1 MTESIVQ
8 ATVRLTIIGDS
19 GRIDLAVPLWADI
32 ATITDLYVER
42 TQSAPVVLH
51 TPAGNALAPEA
62 TVHGSQLVHGD
73 LLVAVSPTSAP
84 PAPHEESAQPSVLP
98 SPAATTASTA
108 PLAPLAVVAIGL
120 VVALGGFLEEGAAR
134 DGAAAGLLV
143 VALLTVL
150 RARGH
155 RAVDTLWLAIV
166 PVLVAAGAVV
176 AASSTV
182 GPTDDGG
189 LLLVAAVAGLVAG
202 ATAGAVR
209 SASPGVADDWM
220 QAWMVT
226 GVVVAASA
234 ASCLLTGWS
243 PTTFWTFIVVG
254 AVLAARIVPAYVVDV
269 PDHVL
274 LDFARLA
281 VTAWTARE
289 EPRRS
294 FRGVV
299 RRDDVE
305 AVAHR
310 ALRLVAAASVIA
322 AVAAVTATSAL
333 LLSDADS
340 SRRIGIIAL
349 AAGTGA
355 ALTLGGRTLR
365 VRTARHVQRTAG
377 TLVLIETAVWLLVD
391 LGASARPVVVS
402 ATILIGLLLVVV
414 ARSAGRGWTSVRWSR
429 TAEICETLAGVIV
442 FASLPLATGLFDWV
456 RLLTSS

>member
-8 ATVRLTIIGDS
+8 ATVRLTITGDS
-19 GRIDLAVPLWADI
+19 GRIDIAVPLWTDI
-32 ATITDLYVER
+32 ATITDLYVDR
-42 TQSAPVVLH
+42 TQSAPVALH
-51 TPAGNALAPEA
+51 TPAGKALSPEA

-73 LLVAVSPTSAP
+73 LLVAISA
-84 PAPHEESAQPSVLP
+84 A
-98 SPAATTASTA
+98 PAATPDGDGAEQAPALPLAPAPTA

-134 DGAAAGLLV
+134 DGAAAGLLL
-143 VALLTVL
+143 VALLTVV

-155 RAVDTLWLAIV
+155 RAVDTLWLATV
-166 PVLVAAGAVV
+166 PVLVASGAVV

-202 ATAGAVR
+202 ATAAAVR
-209 SASPGVADDWM
+209 AAAPGVADDWM
-220 QAWMVT
+220 LAWMVT

-234 ASCLLTGWS
+234 ATCLLTGW
-243 PTTFWTFIVVG
+243 PATTFWTFIVVG
-254 AVLAARIVPAYVVDV
+254 AVLAARVVPAYVVDV

-349 AAGTGA
+349 ATGTGG

-365 VRTARHVQRTAG
+365 VRMARHVQRTAG
-377 TLVLIETAVWLLVD
+377 TLVLIATGTWLLVD
-391 LGASARPVVVS
+391 MGASARPVVVS
-402 ATILIGLLLVVV
+402 AAIAIGLLLVVV
-414 ARSAGRGWTSVRWSR
+414 ARSTGRGWTSVRWSR
-429 TAEICETLAGVIV
+429 TAEICETFAGVIV

>member
-8 ATVRLTIIGDS
+8 ATVRLTIAGDS
-19 GRIDLAVPLWADI
+19 GRLDVAVPLWTDI
-32 ATITDLYVER
+32 ATITSLYVDR
-42 TQSAPVVLH
+42 TSSAPVQLH
-51 TPAGNALAPEA
+51 TPAGKALAPEA
-62 TVHGSQLVHGD
+62 TIHGSQLVHGD
-73 LLVAVSPTSAP
+73 LLVAVAAAEQAVPHDDAP
-84 PAPHEESAQPSVLP
+84 SLVQIAPRAPSR
-98 SPAATTASTA
+98 TA
-108 PLAPLAVVAIGL
+108 PLAPLAVVVASVAVAAGGL
-120 VVALGGFLEEGAAR
+120 LEKGAAR

-150 RARGH
+150 LARGQ
-155 RAVDTLWLAIV
+155 RAVDTLWLAAV
-166 PVLVAAGAVV
+166 PILVAAGAVV

-202 ATAGAVR
+202 ATAAAVR
-209 SASPGVADDWM
+209 SGAPGVADDWM
-220 QAWMVT
+220 LAWMAT
-226 GVVVAASA
+226 GVVVAAA
-234 ASCLLTGWS
+234 AAACLLADWS
-243 PTTFWTFIVVG
+243 TTTFWTFIVVG
-254 AVLAARIVPAYVVDV
+254 AVLAARVVPAYVVDV

-310 ALRLVAAASVIA
+310 ALRLVAAGSIIA

-333 LLSDADS
+333 LLSDVDS
-340 SRRIGIIAL
+340 TRRIGVIVL
-349 AAGTGA
+349 TSGTGA
-355 ALTLGGRTLR
+355 ALVLGGRTLR
-365 VRTARHVQRTAG
+365 VRMARHVQRTAG
-377 TLVLIETAVWLLVD
+377 TIVLLATSTWLLID

-402 ATILIGLLLVVV
+402 AAIVIGLLLVVV

-429 TAEICETLAGVIV
+429 TAEICETVAGVIV

>member
-8 ATVRLTIIGDS
+8 ATVRLTITGDS
-19 GRIDLAVPLWADI
+19 GRVDVAVPLWTDI
-32 ATITDLYVER
+32 ATITALYVDR
-42 TQSAPVVLH
+42 THSAPVTLH
-51 TPAGNALAPEA
+51 TPAGTVLAPDA
-62 TVHGSQLVHGD
+62 TIHGSQLVHGD
-73 LLVAVSPTSAP
+73 LLVAVSGAARPVPLDDEPEPVRVAARP
-84 PAPHEESAQPSVLP
+84 PSR
-98 SPAATTASTA
+98 TA
-108 PLAPLAVVAIGL
+108 PLAPLAVVVASL
-120 VVALGGFLEEGAAR
+120 AVALGGLLEDGAAR

-143 VALLTVL
+143 VALLTAVL
-150 RARGH
+150 ARGQ
-155 RAVDTLWLAIV
+155 RAVDRLWLAIV
-166 PVLVAAGAVV
+166 PVVVASGAVV

-182 GPTDDGG
+182 GPTDAGG

-202 ATAGAVR
+202 ATAAAVR
-209 SASPGVADDWM
+209 SGAPGVADDWM
-220 QAWMVT
+220 LAWMAT
-226 GVVVAASA
+226 GVVVAAA
-234 ASCLLTGWS
+234 AAACLLADWS
-243 PTTFWTFIVVG
+243 TTTFWTFIVVA

-289 EPRRS
+289 EPRRT

-299 RRDDVE
+299 RLDDVE

-333 LLSDADS
+333 LLGDEGTT
-340 SRRIGIIAL
+340 RRIGIIVL
-349 AAGTGA
+349 TAGTGA

-365 VRTARHVQRTAG
+365 VRMARHVQRTAG
-377 TLVLIETAVWLLVD
+377 TIVLLATGTWLLVE
-391 LGASARPVVVS
+391 LGPSARPVVVS
-402 ATILIGLLLVVV
+402 AAIVLGLLLVVV

-429 TAEICETLAGVIV
+429 TAEICETFAGVIV

>member
-8 ATVRLTIIGDS
+8 ATVRLTITGDS
-19 GRIDLAVPLWADI
+19 GRIDIAVPLWTDI
-32 ATITDLYVER
+32 ATITDLYVDR
-42 TQSAPVVLH
+42 TQSAPVALH
-51 TPAGNALAPEA
+51 TPAGKALPPEA

-73 LLVAVSPTSAP
+73 LLVAISAAP
-84 PAPHEESAQPSVLP
+84 PSTHRGDEPEQALASSLSR
-98 SPAATTASTA
+98 SPAPTA

-134 DGAAAGLLV
+134 DGAAAGLLL

-155 RAVDTLWLAIV
+155 RAVDTLWLATV
-166 PVLVAAGAVV
+166 PVLVASGAVV

-209 SASPGVADDWM
+209 AAAPGIADDWM
-220 QAWMVT
+220 LAWMVT

-234 ASCLLTGWS
+234 ATCLLTGWS
-243 PTTFWTFIVVG
+243 ATTFWTFIVVG
-254 AVLAARIVPAYVVDV
+254 AVLAARVVPAYVVDV

-349 AAGTGA
+349 ATGTGG

-365 VRTARHVQRTAG
+365 VRMARHVQRTAG
-377 TLVLIETAVWLLVD
+377 TLVLIATGTWLLVD
-391 LGASARPVVVS
+391 MGASARPVVVS
-402 ATILIGLLLVVV
+402 VAIAIGLLLVVV
-414 ARSAGRGWTSVRWSR
+414 ARSTGRGWTSVRWSR
-429 TAEICETLAGVIV
+429 TAEICETFAGVIV